1 MHLTGINSLTL
12 AGPDDFTRLPSG
24 VFWWLINIRHG
35 YLIFRQGN
43 SYTIE
48 PYMPSHFARQF
59 GYDQLYVS
67 NPNAGFCFS
76 GNLFEGAR
84 AWYYS
89 VAGGTKAI
97 FSLPH
102 KTPNCY
108 TSLSFCTWNSLASR
122 MPGFRINTSCIKS
135 IKASY
140 KDKLES
146 NKCMRGMDEFRQPR
160 GKQEGKQGWDQGQ

>member
-1 MHLTGINSLTL
+1 
-12 AGPDDFTRLPSG
+12 
-24 VFWWLINIRHG
+24 
-35 YLIFRQGN
+35 
-43 SYTIE
+43 
-48 PYMPSHFARQF
+48 MPSHFARQF
-59 GYDQLYVS
+59 GYDQLYIG
-67 NPNAGFCFS
+67 NPYVDLSFS

-89 VAGGTKAI
+89 VAGGTKTI

-108 TSLSFCTWNSLASR
+108 TSLSFCTWYSLASK
-122 MPGFRINTSCIKS
+122 MPEFRINTSCIKS

-146 NKCMRGMDEFRQPR
+146 HKRARGMDEYQAAER
-160 GKQEGKQGWDQGQ
+160 ET

>member
-1 MHLTGINSLTL
+1 
-12 AGPDDFTRLPSG
+12 
-24 VFWWLINIRHG
+24 
-35 YLIFRQGN
+35 
-43 SYTIE
+43 
-48 PYMPSHFARQF
+48 MPSHFAQQF
-59 GYDQLYVS
+59 GYDQLYIG
-67 NPNAGFCFS
+67 NPNASLCFT

-84 AWYYS
+84 TWYYG

-122 MPGFRINTSCIKS
+122 MPGFGINTSCIKS

-146 NKCMRGMDEFRQPR
+146 NKRVRGMDEYQTAERETGGEVGMGSKAAAPKGQPAKKSRQAVSKRSHGSTSKGEPTR
-160 GKQEGKQGWDQGQ
+160 EG